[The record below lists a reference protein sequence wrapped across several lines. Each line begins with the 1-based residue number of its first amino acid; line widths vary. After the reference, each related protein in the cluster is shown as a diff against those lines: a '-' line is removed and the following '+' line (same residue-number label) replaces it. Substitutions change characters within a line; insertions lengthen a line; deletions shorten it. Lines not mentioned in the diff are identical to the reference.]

1 MKNNQTSKN
10 EKHQHA
16 VIVCAIRAA
25 RGNVH
30 TIDYKLNDL
39 VSFCLENGKQKFGRI
54 VRIQANIS
62 KIKTEKEPFVTY
74 TIIDENGDLFERPA
88 SEVKR

>member
-1 MKNNQTSKN
+1 MKRLSND
-10 EKHQHA
+10 E
-16 VIVCAIRAA
+16 VR
-25 RGNVH
+25 
-30 TIDYKLNDL
+30 KLQLDL
-39 VSFCLENGKQKFGRI
+39 LRSFNSFCLENGKQKFGRI